1 MNKGKV
7 EKWMKDHEESLKR
20 CPERQN
26 EFKTPSGITR
36 RPLYTSSDLKDFDE
50 SGELGLPGEYPYT
63 RGVYPSMYRGR
74 LWTKRFLVGLQSPEM
89 FNIRQKEMLEAG
101 QNGINFVPCNSYF
114 RGYDSDTV
122 DRELLGRCGT
132 TVDSLND
139 MEIAFDGIPLEKVS
153 LGMNDFGPFMMVAS
167 IVAMAE
173 KRGIPLSQIQGT
185 TNQSDFI
192 SHYVSCNQPIR
203 FGLDGHLRILVDHVV
218 FCTKNVTKWHPVSV
232 VGQHMQQAGA
242 TPVQALAF
250 TLSTAIFYVD
260 ALVKAGLEVDD
271 FGPRFSFFFDV
282 SGDLFEEVA
291 KFRAAR
297 RMWAKIMKNRFH
309 ALNPKSWLMRFH
321 AQTSG
326 TELTQQQPLN
336 NIARA
341 CLHTLAA
348 VFGGAQSIH
357 TDAYDEPMWSPTE
370 KSQRVAIMTQNII
383 AEESGV
389 ADVIDPLGGSYYLE
403 NLTNEVENMAWDY
416 IRRIDDMGG
425 MFEAVKEGFVQ
436 KEIAKASFECQKE
449 VDSGDRV
456 VVGLNKYII
465 QEQEE
470 PSEQIKVNA
479 ELIERQI
486 NRTKNLK
493 EKRNQERAKDAIK
506 KMRKAALD
514 PEQNIFE
521 AVIGAVKDDVT
532 HGEIV
537 TELRDVYGF
546 GRPLLI

>member
-1 MNKGKV
+1 M
-7 EKWMKDHEESLKR
+7 
-20 CPERQN
+20 
-26 EFKTPSGITR
+26 
-36 RPLYTSSDLKDFDE
+36 
-50 SGELGLPGEYPYT
+50 
-63 RGVYPSMYRGR
+63 
-74 LWTKRFLVGLQSPEM
+74 GLQSPEM

-203 FGLDGHLRILVDHVV
+203 FGLDGHLRILADHVV

-242 TPVQALAF
+242 TPVQSLAF

-260 ALVKAGLEVDD
+260 TFIKAGLEVDD

-297 RMWAKIMKNRFH
+297 RMWAKTMKNRFN
-309 ALNPKSWLMRFH
+309 ARNPNSWLMRFH

-403 NLTNEVENMAWDY
+403 SLTNEVENMAWDY
-416 IRRIDDMGG
+416 IKRIDDMGG

-486 NRTKNLK
+486 NRTKSLK
-493 EKRNQERAKDAIK
+493 EKRNQTRAKDAIK
-506 KMRKAALD
+506 RMRKAALD
-514 PEQNIFE
+514 PKQNIFE

-537 TELRDVYGF
+537 AELRDVYGV

>member
-1 MNKGKV
+1 M
-7 EKWMKDHEESLKR
+7 
-20 CPERQN
+20 
-26 EFKTPSGITR
+26 
-36 RPLYTSSDLKDFDE
+36 
-50 SGELGLPGEYPYT
+50 
-63 RGVYPSMYRGR
+63 
-74 LWTKRFLVGLQSPEM
+74 
-89 FNIRQKEMLEAG
+89 
-101 QNGINFVPCNSYF
+101 
-114 RGYDSDTV
+114 
-122 DRELLGRCGT
+122 
-132 TVDSLND
+132 
-139 MEIAFDGIPLEKVS
+139 
-153 LGMNDFGPFMMVAS
+153 
-167 IVAMAE
+167 
-173 KRGIPLSQIQGT
+173 
-185 TNQSDFI
+185 
-192 SHYVSCNQPIR
+192 
-203 FGLDGHLRILVDHVV
+203 
-218 FCTKNVTKWHPVSV
+218 
-232 VGQHMQQAGA
+232 
-242 TPVQALAF
+242 
-250 TLSTAIFYVD
+250 
-260 ALVKAGLEVDD
+260 
-271 FGPRFSFFFDV
+271 

-297 RMWAKIMKNRFH
+297 RMWAKIMKNRFN
-309 ALNPKSWLMRFH
+309 ARNPKSWLMRFH

-403 NLTNEVENMAWDY
+403 SLTNEVENMAWGY
-416 IRRIDDMGG
+416 IKRIDDMGG

-436 KEIAKASFECQKE
+436 KEIAKSSFECQKE

-486 NRTKNLK
+486 NRSKSLK
-493 EKRNQERAKDAIK
+493 EKRNQKRAKDAIK
-506 KMRKAALD
+506 RIRKAALD
-514 PEQNIFE
+514 PEQNIFQ

-532 HGEIV
+532 NGEIV

-546 GRPLLI
+546 GRPLLM